1 MTLRE
6 KLKNI
11 ENKIDIVCNDIFGGT
26 NITTI
31 IPIYKSKRKSTKI
44 SKETMKKKT
53 IIFSGGGVK
62 GIVYVGV
69 IQALEEHNIIKNIN
83 TFVGTSIGSFI
94 ISMYLLGY
102 NGQEMYDFITNF
114 DLSRLKC
121 TNILSFFEHYGLD
134 KGEGLEYVLKRL
146 IVARGHD
153 ENITLKELFYITK
166 TKFIITTVCL
176 NSLEICY
183 MTHENYPDLELYKA
197 VRMSSSI
204 PIFYTPVIYED
215 QYYIDGG
222 CMDNY
227 PMNLFKNNLEEV
239 LGFYILSNNVYMK
252 NIDNLEQY
260 ILRIICSLIE
270 GNDMNCIRAYK
281 DYTVS
286 LFIDNISSIDFNL
299 TKEQIINIITLGYDQ
314 TKQYILEK

>member
-11 ENKIDIVCNDIFGGT
+11 ENKIDIVCNDIFGGVNT
-26 NITTI
+26 KNT
-31 IPIYKSKRKSTKI
+31 IPIYKSKRKNTKI
-44 SKETMKKKT
+44 SKEIQKKTT

-69 IQALEEHNIIKNIN
+69 IRALEESKIINNID

-94 ISMYLLGY
+94 LSMYLLGY
-102 NGQEMYDFITNF
+102 NGQEMYEFITNF

-121 TNILSFFEHYGLD
+121 TNILSFFENYGLD

-166 TKFIITTVCL
+166 KKLTITTVCL
-176 NSLEICY
+176 NTLEICY

-197 VRMSSSI
+197 VRMSASI
-204 PIFYTPVIYED
+204 PIFYTPVIYKD
-215 QYYIDGG
+215 QYYIDGA

-227 PMNLFKNNLEEV
+227 PMNLFRNKLDKV

-252 NIDNLEQY
+252 DINNLEQY

-286 LFIDNISSIDFNL
+286 LFIDNVSSIDFNL
-299 TKEQIINIITLGYDQ
+299 NKEQIVNIINLGYDQ
-314 TKQYILEK
+314 TMQYILEK